1 MNIWYQ
7 CEYCG
12 EIYETKK
19 EVLACEREALRKKP
33 KFRINQLVRYEGYK
47 SKVIGIQ
54 RSYCGAKVVDGEL
67 RLEKDKHKNFYYK
80 LITLDPEVSLE
91 ERTVEVQEDRICI
104 IDNKKMKNRKRS

>member
-12 EIYETKK
+12 ELYETKK

-33 KFRINQLVRYEGYK
+33 KFKINQVVMYRGYK

-54 RSYCGAKVVDGEL
+54 RPYCGADIVDGEL

-80 LITLDPEVSLE
+80 LVTLDPEVSWG
-91 ERTVEVQEDRICI
+91 ERIVKEVQEDHLGD
-104 IDNKKMKNRKRS
+104 IDNKK